1 MLAVYTPMSTFA
13 AFLHQK
19 NRNGAND
26 AINTKELPFKNGQ
39 WIVIT
44 EKEKYRAQM
53 FNPLGR
59 KL

>member
-1 MLAVYTPMSTFA
+1 MSTFA